1 MLLSRGAGRVSDQLL
16 LVDQGLLS
24 LDDLLATFLEADIEA
39 RRIDLGLLSDGG
51 VWHRVGGFSDRLV
64 GCMVLV
70 AGLRK
75 VD

>member
-39 RRIDLGLLSDGG
+39 RRIDLGLLSDGR
-51 VWHRVGGFSDRLV
+51 VWHRV
-64 GCMVLV
+64 
-70 AGLRK
+70 
-75 VD
+75 